1 MKVELSIER
10 ERPANPIVNL
20 GKAGRVAAAAA
31 ANPAP
36 APAPAA
42 TDAGDPERDAP
53 RIDAAIEAANRSMQ
67 NVATNLQFEKDV
79 SSGKLVVRVIDT
91 DTQQVLRQMP
101 SEEMLAM
108 GKALERLKG
117 LMIHLKV

>member
-10 ERPANPIVNL
+10 ERPPMPLVNV
-20 GKAGRVAAAAA
+20 GKAGRATAPAT
-31 ANPAP
+31 PAP
-36 APAPAA
+36 EPAISN
-42 TDAGDPERDAP
+42 TGDHERDAP
-53 RIDAAIEAANRSMQ
+53 QIDAAIAAANRSMR
-67 NVATNLQFEKDV
+67 NVATNLQFEKDLT
-79 SSGKLVVRVIDT
+79 SGKVVVRVIDT

>member
-1 MKVELSIER
+1 MKVELSIAR
-10 ERPANPIVNL
+10 ERPPMPLGNL
-20 GKAGRVAAAAA
+20 GKTGRAAAPATA
-31 ANPAP
+31 AP
-36 APAPAA
+36 APAPAIHN
-42 TDAGDPERDAP
+42 TGDQQRDTP
-53 RIDAAIEAANRSMQ
+53 QIDAAIEAANRSMQ
-67 NVATNLQFEKDV
+67 NVATNLQFEKDL
-79 SSGKLVVRVIDT
+79 SSGKVVVRVIDT

>member
-10 ERPANPIVNL
+10 ERPPTPIVNV
-20 GKAGRVAAAAA
+20 GKAGRATAPAT
-31 ANPAP
+31 PAP
-36 APAPAA
+36 APEPAISN
-42 TDAGDPERDAP
+42 TGDHEHDAAQ
-53 RIDAAIEAANRSMQ
+53 IDAAIAAANRSMQ
-67 NVATNLQFEKDV
+67 NVATNLQFEKDLT
-79 SSGKLVVRVIDT
+79 SGKVVVRVIDT

>member
-10 ERPANPIVNL
+10 ERPPMPL
-20 GKAGRVAAAAA
+20 GNIGKPGRTAAVAAAT
-31 ANPAP
+31 
-36 APAPAA
+36 PAA
-42 TDAGDPERDAP
+42 EPPAISTGDHEHDAP
-53 RIDAAIEAANRSMQ
+53 QIDAAIAAANRSMQ
-67 NVATNLQFEKDV
+67 NVATNLQFEKDLT
-79 SSGKLVVRVIDT
+79 SGKVVVRVIDT

>member
-10 ERPANPIVNL
+10 ERPAAPLGGL
-20 GKAGRVAAAAA
+20 GKVGRAAAPA
-31 ANPAP
+31 AP
-36 APAPAA
+36 APAPEPAVSNP
-42 TDAGDPERDAP
+42 GDQQRDAP
-53 RIDAAIEAANRSMQ
+53 QIDAAIEAANRSMQ

-79 SSGKLVVRVIDT
+79 SSGKVVVRVIDT

>member
-10 ERPANPIVNL
+10 ERPPMPL
-20 GKAGRVAAAAA
+20 GNIGKSGRAAAPAT
-31 ANPAP
+31 PAP
-36 APAPAA
+36 AINNSDAA
-42 TDAGDPERDAP
+42 GRDAP
-53 RIDAAIEAANRSMQ
+53 QIDAAIEAANRSMR
-67 NVATNLQFEKDV
+67 NVATNLQFEKDL
-79 SSGKLVVRVIDT
+79 SSGKVVVRVIDT